1 MCGCF
6 QYIVIS
12 TISLSVNVK
21 KLAIFKMRAVCIE
34 LNDFM
39 YVVVI
44 KLLNIRTY
52 MKT

>member
-21 KLAIFKMRAVCIE
+21 KLTIFKIIPVYVE
-34 LNDFM
+34 LNDFIHL
-39 YVVVI
+39 VG
-44 KLLNIRTY
+44 
-52 MKT
+52 